1 MSKNLE
7 INLGAVSD
15 ATMKSMA
22 VIEFDVTGTIIT
34 ANENFCEAMGYTLS
48 ELEGEHHRMFC
59 EEDYASS
66 SAYKMFWEK
75 LRKGTFETGEFKR
88 INKAG
93 DVIYLSATYFPYK
106 NEAGKYER
114 VVKIAKDITEIKM
127 NSMLKQMVDLAPI
140 NVMLSDPDGTLLYMN
155 ENSKRT
161 LRTLESYLPEK
172 VDNLMGASIDIFHK
186 VPAHQRRIIGN
197 PKNLPHRATI
207 EVGPEKLDL
216 LVSAVT
222 SETGEYIGP
231 MVTWEV
237 ITEKLKLETEMA
249 TMKQMVD
256 LAPINIMLADPEGKM
271 SYMNQSSFNTL
282 KTLETYLPD
291 KVENFVGASI
301 DMFHKNPAHQK
312 RLIANPKNLPHNAI
326 INVGPEKLNLLVSPI
341 SDAKGN
347 YVGPMVTWDVI
358 TEKVTLVDNL
368 TSCASEL
375 AESAKNLIEV
385 ASNMS
390 ANAEETSAQSNTA
403 STGSEEVAVGVQTV
417 ATNIEEMTAS
427 IKEITN
433 STNQSSV
440 ISNNA
445 TKASSSAREIINALG
460 ESSTDIGNVI
470 KVISSIAQQTNLL
483 ALNATIEAARAG
495 EAGKGFAV
503 VANEVK
509 ELAKQTASATNDI
522 TKKIEKIQSDSKSAV
537 DSIQEVGDIID
548 QLNNIASSIA
558 ASVEE
563 QAASTNEVSRVV
575 QESADAVKSISENI
589 SQVSTAAGMTGQGA
603 NQTKL
608 AAQELQKIAD
618 TLMGYVKNL
627 KV

>member
-1 MSKNLE
+1 MSKSTE
-7 INLGAVSD
+7 INLAAVSD
-15 ATMKSMA
+15 ATMSSMA
-22 VIEFDVTGTIIT
+22 VIEFDVSGTIIT
-34 ANENFCEAMGYTLS
+34 ANENFCGAVGYAV
-48 ELEGEHHRMFC
+48 EEIEGSHHSMFV
-59 EEDYASS
+59 D
-66 SAYKMFWEK
+66 SAYAATAAYKGFWEK
-75 LRKGTFETGEFKR
+75 LKKGQLQSGEFKR
-88 INKAG
+88 KNKAG
-93 DVIYLSATYFPYK
+93 ETIYLSATYFPYK
-106 NEAGKYER
+106 SENGKFER
-114 VVKIAKDITEIKM
+114 VVKIAQDITEIKK

-140 NVMLSDPDGTLLYMN
+140 NVMLSDPEGTLLYMN
-155 ENSKRT
+155 ESSEKT
-161 LRTLESYLPEK
+161 LKTLESYLPDK
-172 VDNLMGASIDIFHK
+172 VDNLMGQSIDIFHK
-186 VPAHQRRIIGN
+186 IPAHQRKIISN
-197 PKNLPHRATI
+197 PKNLPHRAII

-222 SETGEYIGP
+222 DANGDYIGP
-231 MVTWEV
+231 MVTWEI
-237 ITEKLKLETEMA
+237 ITAKLKLDVEMA

-256 LAPINIMLADPEGKM
+256 LAPINIMLASPTGEMK
-271 SYMNQSSFNTL
+271 YMNQSSFNTL

-291 KVENFVGASI
+291 KVEKFVGASI

-312 RLIANPKNLPHNAI
+312 KLIGNPKNLPHRAI
-326 INVGPEKLNLLVSPI
+326 ISVGPEKLDLLVSAI
-341 SDAKGN
+341 NDAAGA
-347 YVGPMVTWDVI
+347 YVGPMVTWEVI

-368 TSCASEL
+368 TTCATEL
-375 AESAKNLIEV
+375 AESAKGLIEV
-385 ASNMS
+385 ATSMS
-390 ANAEETSAQSNTA
+390 ASAEETSAQSSTA

-440 ISNNA
+440 ISNSA
-445 TKASSSAREIINALG
+445 MKASSNAREIINALG

-537 DSIQEVGDIID
+537 DSIQEVGDIIE

-563 QAASTNEVSRVV
+563 QAASTTEVSRVV

-589 SQVSTAAGMTGQGA
+589 SQVSAAAGMTGQGA
-603 NQTKL
+603 TQTKTSAL
-608 AAQELQKIAD
+608 DLQNISE

>member
-7 INLGAVSD
+7 INLSAVSE
-15 ATMKSMA
+15 ATMRSMA

-34 ANENFCEAMGYTLS
+34 ANDNFCAAMGYTLS
-48 ELEGEHHRMFC
+48 ELEGSHHRVFC
-59 EEDYASS
+59 DDEYTATP
-66 SAYKMFWEK
+66 AYKAFWEK
-75 LRKGTFETGEFKR
+75 LKKGSFETGEFKR
-88 INKAG
+88 KKKDG
-93 DVIYLSATYFPYK
+93 EVIYLSATYYPYK
-106 NEAGKYER
+106 NEAGVFER
-114 VVKIAKDITEIKM
+114 VIKIATDITE
-127 NSMLKQMVDLAPI
+127 
-140 NVMLSDPDGTLLYMN
+140 
-155 ENSKRT
+155 
-161 LRTLESYLPEK
+161 
-172 VDNLMGASIDIFHK
+172 
-186 VPAHQRRIIGN
+186 
-197 PKNLPHRATI
+197 
-207 EVGPEKLDL
+207 
-216 LVSAVT
+216 VT
-222 SETGEYIGP
+222 
-231 MVTWEV
+231 
-237 ITEKLKLETEMA
+237 KMA

-256 LAPINIMLADPEGKM
+256 LAPINIMLANPDGQM
-271 SYMNQSSFNTL
+271 QYMNKNSFNTL

-312 RLIANPKNLPHNAI
+312 RLIGNPKNLPHTAI
-326 INVGPEKLNLLVSPI
+326 INVGPEKLNLLVSAI
-341 SDAKGN
+341 YDVKGN
-347 YVGPMVTWDVI
+347 YVGPMVTWDII
-358 TEKVTLVDNL
+358 TEKVALVDNL
-368 TSCASEL
+368 TNCATEL
-375 AESAKNLIEV
+375 ADSAKNLIEV

-390 ANAEETSAQSNTA
+390 ANAEETSAQSTTA

-445 TKASSSAREIINALG
+445 LKASSSAREIINALG

-537 DSIQEVGDIID
+537 GSIQEVGEIID

-603 NQTKL
+603 NQTKV
-608 AAQELQKIAD
+608 AAQDLQKIAD